1 MSKTFTRDILDK
13 EEDDEFLPRKTII
26 INKKW
31 VGRMNNGKGTNLDET
46 FVRKNFGDAFAHELK
61 SSVRGFV
68 DVPVGDFKPSHL
80 HQHSHLK
87 VPGAPPV
94 RYTQK
99 DGKDLCVSKSLASA
113 LFPLGFEKEAEE
125 IDLFLEETLKGAVV
139 DVLDCVMQY
148 AKTILPKWV
157 VIERIPKCFNW
168 QKDLLDKSH
177 LLVGVMFAS
186 DGNWSHAVS
195 IHGGFVYNAMKLLHF
210 LCAKRLLII
219 AHPQQK

>member
-1 MSKTFTRDILDK
+1 
-13 EEDDEFLPRKTII
+13 
-26 INKKW
+26 
-31 VGRMNNGKGTNLDET
+31 MNNGKETNLDKT
-46 FVRKNFGDAFAHELK
+46 FVRKNVGDAFAHELK
-61 SSVRGFV
+61 SPVRAFV

-99 DGKDLCVSKSLASA
+99 DGKDLCVSISLASA

-168 QKDLLDKSH
+168 LKDLLDKRH
-177 LLVGVMFAS
+177 LLVGFMFAS
-186 DGNWSHAVS
+186 DGNCSMLYQS
-195 IHGGFVYNAMKLLHF
+195 MEDLCTMQMKLLHF
-210 LCAKRLLII
+210 LCTKTLLII
-219 AHPQQK
+219 ARPQRK